1 MTPSGA
7 LAPTE
12 VTSSEATTGP
22 VVSLVGAGPGDA
34 DLLTLR
40 AEELLAAAGTV
51 VTDAAVAH
59 LAAACALGATVVIVA
74 DRLPA
79 VDVLLAARP
88 TPVVRLYSGD
98 AWLHPAHGPE
108 ADALTAAG
116 VPFEAVAGVAS
127 EIALPALAGIPVH
140 VRHLAV
146 ACTIAD
152 GTDAPPATD
161 PARTLV
167 VVTADLHDAARA
179 MAANGDPELPAAAF
193 EATGGAT
200 YAALGDLTSLVPHRP
215 GVLVTGAVA
224 AYHRQAVPR

>member
-1 MTPSGA
+1 M
-7 LAPTE
+7 
-12 VTSSEATTGP
+12 
-22 VVSLVGAGPGDA
+22 GAGPGDA
-34 DLLTLR
+34 DLLTLK
-40 AEELLAAAGTV
+40 AEALLAAAGTV
-51 VTDAAVAH
+51 VADVAVAH
-59 LAAACALGATVVIVA
+59 LANRFALGAAVVIVA
-74 DRLPA
+74 DRVPA

-98 AWLHPAHGPE
+98 TWLHPAHGPE

-116 VPFEAVAGVAS
+116 VPFQAVAGVAS
-127 EIALPALAGIPVH
+127 EIALPALAGVPVH

-167 VVTADLHDAARA
+167 IITADLHTTARA
-179 MAANGDPELPAAAF
+179 MAATGDPELPAAAI
-193 EATGGAT
+193 ETTGRATH
-200 YAALGDLTSLVPHRP
+200 AALGDLAPLVPHRP

-224 AYHRQAVPR
+224 AHHRQAVRR